1 MKRPSISPMYNRCS
15 GRAAMHCVVGLA
27 VLGLIVP
34 GGRSQ
39 SAPEFDVASV
49 KPQDP
54 GGGPTRLNCG
64 RPRKTRLYEHHR
76 SRPDSGSLRT
86 QDLSALAWTGRAL
99 H

>member
-54 GGGPTRLNCG
+54 GGGPHTSQLRAT
-64 RPRKTRLYEHHR
+64 PE
-76 SRPDSGSLRT
+76 DSPLRT
-86 QDLSALAWTGRAL
+86 SPFEA
-99 H
+99 